1 MKTLTATMNLLR
13 KEVKKKYNLKGYK
26 NFDYYK
32 NQLRGLSALEASLDR
47 IHDRNVNKIGRQR
60 AQSGLYSNSRDAC
73 ESFRVKGINDDY

>member
-1 MKTLTATMNLLR
+1 MKTLTATTNLLR
-13 KEVKKKYNLKGYK
+13 KEVLKKYNLKGYK

-32 NQLRGLSALEASLDR
+32 NQLRGLSALEESLDR
-47 IHDRNVNKIGRQR
+47 IHDRNVNKIGRQQ